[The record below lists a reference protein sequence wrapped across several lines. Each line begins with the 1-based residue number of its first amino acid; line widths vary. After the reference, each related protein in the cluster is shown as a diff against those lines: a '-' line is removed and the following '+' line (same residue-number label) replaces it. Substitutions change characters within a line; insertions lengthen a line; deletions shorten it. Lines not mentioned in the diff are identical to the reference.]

1 MGLHLLFYDIET
13 KKDPHGIRI
22 RLVRELRRAGAIK
35 VQRSAWVAETITP
48 SLVRLIDEFRRAGGA
63 FKIAEWLPRTLSEVS
78 RDAKS
83 MVISL
88 AVFGCEPFHKG
99 HHEKIRSVLERK
111 YGCKVKLVPVGES
124 AIKEYSTITQKRAR
138 LQDAQKPIS
147 RTLDEAALD
156 DTDALIIINY
166 GRSGKSGIMY
176 IAQVLARTSVLR
188 NLTSLPLLQVERLG
202 EADGAILVWNET
214 GTALADFLKDELTM
228 PIVRPSISLK
238 RTTNI
243 GERELRQIQFAM
255 PGDAIVVNGV
265 KIGTCL
271 AEQVYLVAERGR
283 IVEIIGGKALKS
295 IKKVRID
302 SLDSAIIKTV

>member
-1 MGLHLLFYDIET
+1 MDLHLLFYDIET

-35 VQRSAWVAETITP
+35 VQRSAWVAEKITP

-78 RDAKS
+78 GEAKS

-88 AVFGCEPFHKG
+88 AVFGSEPFHKG
-99 HHEKIRSVLERK
+99 HHDKIGSSLEQK
-111 YGCKVKLVPVGES
+111 FGCKVKLVPVGES
-124 AIKEYSTITQKRAR
+124 AIKEYSTMAQKRTR

-147 RTLDEAALD
+147 RILDEAALD

-166 GRSGKSGIMY
+166 GRTGKSGIMY
-176 IAQVLARTSVLR
+176 IAQALARTSVLR
-188 NLTSLPLLQVERLG
+188 NLTSLPLLHVERLG

-214 GTALADFLKDELTM
+214 GSVLADFLKEELMM

-238 RTTNI
+238 KTTNI
-243 GERELRQIQFAM
+243 GERELRQIQYAM

-271 AEQVYLVAERGR
+271 AEQVYLVAEKGR

-295 IKKVRID
+295 VKKVRID